1 MSQIHVLTVKTC
13 NPVVYQKKLYNII
26 ENKFLTK
33 INNIKKTDDT
43 VKVFFSVPISLSDI
57 DDLAEK
63 LQSLEAIKVKEMKWW
78 QKKIN
83 GTTCFL
89 DMVVS

>member
-1 MSQIHVLTVKTC
+1 MLKIHVLTVKTC
-13 NPVVYQKKLYNII
+13 NPTVYRKELYNII

-33 INNIKKTDDT
+33 ISNIKKTKDT
-43 VKVFFSVPISLSDI
+43 VKVFFSVPISFSDI

-63 LQSLEAIKVKEMKWW
+63 LQSLEAIKVKERKWW

>member
-1 MSQIHVLTVKTC
+1 MLQIHVLTVKTC

-43 VKVFFSVPISLSDI
+43 VKVFFSVPISFSDI

-63 LQSLEAIKVKEMKWW
+63 LQSLEAIHVKKMKWW
-78 QKKIN
+78 SEKIN
-83 GTTCFL
+83 GRTGFL